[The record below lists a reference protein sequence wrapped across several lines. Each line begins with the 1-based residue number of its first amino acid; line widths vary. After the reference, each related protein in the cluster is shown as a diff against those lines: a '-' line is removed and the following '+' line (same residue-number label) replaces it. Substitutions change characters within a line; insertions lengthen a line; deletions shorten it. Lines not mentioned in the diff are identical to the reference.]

1 VNIRTLGIEEEFLL
15 FRRDEPRLVD
25 AGPAVVAD
33 ADRASDD
40 DAQYEKELKAAQ
52 AELATA
58 PGTDLDKVT
67 TELAQRRAD
76 LVAAAADR
84 GARVVASGT
93 SPVGS
98 HSDTT
103 DVERYHEMAEQFGA
117 VERRQL
123 TCAMHVHVEIDSD
136 DEGVRVADRIGPWL
150 PVLTAL
156 SANSPFHN
164 ARDTGYASYRRV
176 VWGEWPTSGPAGPFA
191 DADDYHRTVRDLIA
205 TGAARD
211 DGMIYF
217 DVRLSA
223 NFPTLEVRICDV
235 TRDVE
240 DAAAL
245 AALCRG
251 LVSTAADDDHAAPA
265 RVELLRAAHWRAA
278 RYGMTERLVDLTNGR
293 PRLVPAWDLA
303 HALADHTAAALEAA
317 GDTDRVRSALDRIR
331 QRGTGAERQ
340 RAAAS
345 EAGLA
350 GAVDTS
356 TLPG

>member
-1 VNIRTLGIEEEFLL
+1 MSRDWWTRGRPSLPTPTAPRTTMPST
-15 FRRDEPRLVD
+15 RRSSRPRRPNSRPPPGPTSTRSRPNSRSVGPIWGRGPPPGGG
-25 AGPAVVAD
+25 AGAPRGPAPRAAPPDGSRSD
-33 ADRASDD
+33 A
-40 DAQYEKELKAAQ
+40 
-52 AELATA
+52 
-58 PGTDLDKVT
+58 
-67 TELAQRRAD
+67 
-76 LVAAAADR
+76 
-84 GARVVASGT
+84 
-93 SPVGS
+93 
-98 HSDTT
+98 T

-136 DEGVRVADRIGPWL
+136 DEGVRVAARIGPWL

-303 HALADHTAAALEAA
+303 HALADHTAVALETA
-317 GDTDRVRSALDRIR
+317 GDTDRVRSAL
-331 QRGTGAERQ
+331 ER
-340 RAAAS
+340 
-345 EAGLA
+345 
-350 GAVDTS
+350 
-356 TLPG
+356 